1 MFTEGTAGHPTDRAE
16 RWVIAACALQAINTT
31 IHHIR
36 GALLFDTPGR
46 YLSIVIVLCML
57 ALPTLA
63 LAVSR
68 RTSAGVQK
76 AAWWTFWTASF
87 IGFVIVFGLS
97 EGLVTHVINPL
108 VEQGYPADEPFDL
121 LFQATGVLHVVP
133 AVVAAALLTHLA
145 RARRSGLFGARA

>member
-1 MFTEGTAGHPTDRAE
+1 MFTEGPAGHPNDRAE

-46 YLSIVIVLCML
+46 YVSIVIALCML

-68 RTSAGVQK
+68 RTSAGAQK

-87 IGFVIVFGLS
+87 IGFVTVFGLS

-133 AVVAAALLTHLA
+133 AGVAAVLLAHLA
-145 RARRSGLFGARA
+145 RARMSDPFKARA